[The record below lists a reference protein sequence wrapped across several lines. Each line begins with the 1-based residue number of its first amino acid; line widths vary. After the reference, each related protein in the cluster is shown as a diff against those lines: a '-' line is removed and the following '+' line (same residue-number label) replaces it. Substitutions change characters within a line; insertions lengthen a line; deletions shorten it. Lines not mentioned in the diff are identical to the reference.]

1 MIDAALKDDA
11 LLADMRAAP
20 RDRLCVWWLGQS
32 GYLLAWKGAC
42 ALIDPYLSDSLTR
55 KYADTG
61 KPHVR
66 MTEMPIAPERL
77 DFVRVVTSSHNH
89 TDHLDAETLKPLL
102 HANPSITLIASEANR
117 AFAAERAG
125 VPANRISGIT
135 LDGPILSPPF
145 TFYAVPAAHNA
156 LDQDVRGHH
165 KFIGLIIEVGPY
177 VIYHS
182 GDTLRYD
189 GMEAYLLRW
198 RIDLALLPIN
208 GNDQERGVAGNLN
221 AEEAAA
227 LAKAVGAGLAVP
239 CHYDMFTFNTAPP
252 AGFERACAELAQPC
266 RVLRCGE
273 RLML

>member
-1 MIDAALKDDA
+1 MIDAALKDAA

-32 GYLLAWKGAC
+32 GYMLAWKGAY

-55 KYADTG
+55 KYADTA
-61 KPHVR
+61 KAHVR
-66 MTEMPIAPERL
+66 MTEIPIAPERL

-102 HANPSITLIASEANR
+102 QANPSITLIVSEANR
-117 AFAAERAG
+117 AFAAERVG

-135 LDGPILSPPF
+135 SNGPVLSPPF

-156 LDQDVRGHH
+156 IEQDARGHH
-165 KFIGLIIEVGPY
+165 KFIGLIIEAGPY

-189 GMEAYLLRW
+189 GFEAYLQRW

-208 GNDQERGVAGNLN
+208 GNDPARGVAGNLN
-221 AEEAAA
+221 AGEAAA

-239 CHYDMFTFNTAPP
+239 CHYDMFTFNTASP
-252 AGFERACAELAQPC
+252 AGFELACAELAQPC

-273 RLML
+273 RMML